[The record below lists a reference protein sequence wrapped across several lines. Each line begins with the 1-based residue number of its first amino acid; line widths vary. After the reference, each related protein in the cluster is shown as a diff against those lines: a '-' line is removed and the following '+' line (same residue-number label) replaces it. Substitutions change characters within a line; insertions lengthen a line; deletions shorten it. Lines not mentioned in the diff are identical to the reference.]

1 MPVSLSL
8 LEEPA
13 RYLHKQEGSQC
24 CNKTPPKPNQAHWD
38 LQDIGGCGSLA
49 SHGALNSSSHRHLHC
64 SDCTADDFILPAAW
78 LCLSNICCWTLSSV
92 HLYCLLPNPRKML
105 SMVFSRS
112 FPNHFRWVG
121 LIPSHWLFM
130 KCILS
135 AYKSYTYNFFLKLF

>member
-8 LEEPA
+8 LEEPS

-64 SDCTADDFILPAAW
+64 SDCTADDFILLAAW

-92 HLYCLLPNPRKML
+92 RLYCLLPNPRKMF
-105 SMVFSRS
+105 SMFFPEAFQIISDEWAWFLLTDFSWSAS
-112 FPNHFRWVG
+112 FPPINLTHITF
-121 LIPSHWLFM
+121 S
-130 KCILS
+130 
-135 AYKSYTYNFFLKLF
+135 